1 MWNILFILL
10 GLGLSISGYWFPYS
24 TLVCVFAWLGIILP
38 LILRVNIWEI
48 LKNVK
53 SYKKEIFFSILINF
67 AIRPLIAFVIGSYL
81 FDLSAFQLKW
91 LILLSILPGGGLLL
105 YWVKKSGWD
114 IREAFLLFLI
124 NFVFFSLI
132 YYFSINFWSFGS
144 AQSLYICAFEEVGID
159 SISCFAPDGKIN
171 PIAPLMVL
179 IIVPLFL
186 AFFIEY
192 FFGNSLKGKEKILA
206 NISKISTS
214 LVLFYIFG
222 LKDVGVYL
230 KQHFWESLTLFWPV
244 LVLYLVMLWVA
255 KYFSTFFA
263 GNKRI
268 SVFWISV
275 TRFIM
280 LGVFFVVPWI
290 WVGWEK
296 VLPLFLWAFVVQ
308 ILINLLVSHL
318 EYKWKSG

>member
-10 GLGLSISGYWFPYS
+10 GLVISISWYGFPYS

-48 LKNVK
+48 LKSIK
-53 SYKKEIFFSILINF
+53 SYQKEIFFSILINF
-67 AIRPLIAFVIGSYL
+67 IIRPLVAFMIWAYL
-81 FDLSAFQLKW
+81 FDLSVFQLKW
-91 LILLSILPGGGLLL
+91 LILLSILPGGWLLL

-114 IREAFLLFLI
+114 IREAFLLFLV
-124 NFVFFSLI
+124 NFIFFSLI
-132 YYFSINFWSFGS
+132 YYFSINFWNFGS
-144 AQSLYICAFEEVGID
+144 AESLYICAFEEVGID
-159 SISCFAPDGKIN
+159 SISCFAPDGRIN

-179 IIVPLFL
+179 IVVPLFL
-186 AFFIEY
+186 AFLIEY
-192 FFGNSLKGKEKILA
+192 FFNNFLKGKEKLLS
-206 NISKISTS
+206 NISKISTG

-230 KQHFWESLTLFWPV
+230 KQHFWESLALFWPV
-244 LVLYLVMLWVA
+244 LILYLIMLGIA
-255 KYFSTFFA
+255 KYISSFFEEER
-263 GNKRI
+263 KV
-268 SVFWISV
+268 SLFWISI

-290 WVGWEK
+290 GAGGEK

-308 ILINLLVSHL
+308 ILINLLISHI